1 MSATRIAAI
10 FRVPANRSRPPYPFS
25 AGRCVSPGPR
35 RRGSRRGGG
44 RRSLFGDS
52 GLAQA
57 LENGL
62 ELGQIRRVV
71 APCSPGG
78 AGAGDGEGRVE
89 REAGL
94 ERGMRFVPSI
104 KLRES
109 GGQRKI
115 CRRQFSVG
123 LDRPSAPGDRFLPT
137 SEVALRHAHGMHP
150 GVSHRIAWTE
160 AQGLGGASQRCAGYG
175 KDSAKEGSPT
185 MATTI
190 LSDESLLAFFQS

>member
-71 APCSPGG
+71 APRRPEG

-89 REAGL
+89 RETGLDGGIRLVRSTKLREGRGQVKICMRVISVGL
-94 ERGMRFVPSI
+94 ERPSGPRDRLFVTF
-104 KLRES
+104 E
-109 GGQRKI
+109 
-115 CRRQFSVG
+115 
-123 LDRPSAPGDRFLPT
+123 
-137 SEVALRHAHGMHP
+137 
-150 GVSHRIAWTE
+150 
-160 AQGLGGASQRCAGYG
+160 
-175 KDSAKEGSPT
+175 
-185 MATTI
+185 
-190 LSDESLLAFFQS
+190 